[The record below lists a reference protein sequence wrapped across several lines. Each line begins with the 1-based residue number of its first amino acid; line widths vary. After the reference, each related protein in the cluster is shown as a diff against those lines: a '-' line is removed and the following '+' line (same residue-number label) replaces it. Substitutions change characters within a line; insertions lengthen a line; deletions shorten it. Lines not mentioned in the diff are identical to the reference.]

1 MASLTILCSVF
12 CPLIETAD
20 RKEHGE
26 GIVETTMDGWGARGS
41 SILSVFLF
49 LLNKLSL
56 SVVSKYNRLVNPKR
70 GFLFFDVSA

>member
-41 SILSVFLF
+41 SILSCLF
-49 LLNKLSL
+49 ISFKQTISL
-56 SVVSKYNRLVNPKR
+56 RCIEI
-70 GFLFFDVSA
+70 